1 MVPISGESDATG
13 VSFHLADRQRR
24 LAGVRLRHELGPE
37 PVDFDRLPGGWTLR
51 LDQPAVDRME
61 YLFELQDHHDHHWTI
76 TDPANPLRAPGAF
89 GEKSVVEF
97 ASYVRPE
104 WLAAAPPVG
113 TLGEAEFDV
122 LDSTMTVG
130 LWTPCGLDGPAP
142 LLVVHDGPEFD
153 ALGGFTHWLGASIA
167 AGLIPPTRA
176 ALLDPGDRNVWYAAN
191 PDYADALCE
200 QVLLNLPPATATIG
214 IGASLGA
221 LAVLHAHRRHPGCF
235 DALFLQSGSFF
246 TAENDPQEAGFS
258 GFATVTDFVDS
269 VHAATREDAPVPAVL
284 TCGTV
289 EENLANN
296 QAMAATL
303 GRLGSDVAL
312 HERRDAHNF
321 TAWRDALHPYLTEL
335 VARAS

>member
-1 MVPISGESDATG
+1 MVSTSGEPDATG
-13 VSFHLADRQRR
+13 VSFYLPDRQRR
-24 LAGVRLRHELGPE
+24 LAGVRLRHELDPE
-37 PVDFDRLPGGWTLR
+37 PVDFDRLPRGWTLR

-61 YLFELQDHHDHHWTI
+61 YLFELQDHHHHHWTI

-89 GEKSVVEF
+89 GDKSVVEF

-104 WLAAAPPVG
+104 WLDADPAPG
-113 TLGEAEFDV
+113 TIVEAEFEV
-122 LDSTMTVG
+122 LDATMTVG
-130 LWTPCGLDGPAP
+130 LWTPDGLDRPAP

-153 ALGGFTHWLGASIA
+153 ALGGFTHWLGVSIA
-167 AGLIPPTRA
+167 AGLLPPTRA

-200 QVLLNLPPATATIG
+200 RVLPALPASTATVG

-221 LAVLHAHRRHPGCF
+221 LAMLHAHRRHPGRI
-235 DALFLQSGSFF
+235 DALFLLSGSFF
-246 TAENDPQEAGFS
+246 TAEHDPQESGFS
-258 GFATVTDFVDS
+258 GFTAVTEFVDS
-269 VHAATREDAPVPAVL
+269 VHRATGDHAPVPTVL

-296 QAMAATL
+296 QAMAAIL
-303 GRLGSDVAL
+303 GRLGYDVAL
-312 HERRDAHNF
+312 HGRRDAHNF

-335 VARAS
+335 VARAA